1 MNSPA
6 CRRAN
11 FENSNRK
18 LLVIPNWSLISIWDL
33 VLGNWDLGFGMN
45 ASPLKEREKKKT
57 TSHRPSWE
65 EYFMD
70 ITRLVAKRSTCLRR
84 QVGAVLVKDKKILA
98 TGYNGAPSRLEHCLD
113 IGCLRESRGIPSGE
127 RHELCRGLHA
137 EQNAIIQAA
146 YHGVAIR
153 GATLY
158 CTNHPCIIC
167 SKMIINAGI
176 EKVVYEDGYADDLAK
191 EMLRESGI
199 NIEKFKRKRW
209 GGGGK

>member
-1 MNSPA
+1 M
-6 CRRAN
+6 
-11 FENSNRK
+11 K
-18 LLVIPNWSLISIWDL
+18 
-33 VLGNWDLGFGMN
+33 
-45 ASPLKEREKKKT
+45 KKEKKKVHP
-57 TSHRPSWE
+57 HRPSWE

-70 ITRLVAKRSTCLRR
+70 ITHLVAKRSTCLRR
-84 QVGAVLVKDKKILA
+84 QVGALLVKDKKILA

-113 IGCLRESRGIPSGE
+113 IGCLRQKQGIPSGE

-146 YHGVAIR
+146 YHGVEIR

-176 EKVVYEDGYADDLAK
+176 QRIVYEEGYADALAK
-191 EMLRESGI
+191 EMLKESGI
-199 NIEKFKRKRW
+199 EVGKFDRDKKVKGEKLKGK
-209 GGGGK
+209 GGEGL